1 VCAALRGAD
10 VLPQTRRFLQRVNW
24 GRVYV
29 LADMAVELCSEPDL
43 AALATQVLEFAIRLV
58 PCESAGLTVVGDC
71 GGLLVVSD
79 PVVDEADRLQGEC
92 GEGPRL
98 LPNAAEAVV
107 CVVDTAADA
116 RWPQWGQQVAALGLR
131 SMLSVQLSARSAGL
145 GALVLYSPN
154 PGWFGKAEQ
163 DAAVALARHASVAI
177 AARREESRLRRMMES
192 GGLIGKAQGLLM
204 ERFGIDA
211 DPAFAILRRYSQD
224 HNLKL
229 TAVAALLLDTRNL
242 PSPLRR
248 G

>member
-1 VCAALRGAD
+1 MTTTQERDCARVQGGRALG
-10 VLPQTRRFLQRVNW
+10 VLF
-24 GRVYV
+24 
-29 LADMAVELCSEPDL
+29 AEMALELCSERDP
-43 AALATQVLEFAIRLV
+43 AALATQVLGFAIRLV
-58 PCESAGLTVVGDC
+58 PCELAGLMVAGDC
-71 GGLLVVSD
+71 GGLLTVSD

-98 LPNAAEAVV
+98 LPTDVEAVV

-131 SMLSVQLSARSAGL
+131 SMLSVQLSARKAGL
-145 GALVLYSPN
+145 GTLVLYSPE
-154 PGWFGKAEQ
+154 PGWFGRAEQ

-177 AARREESRLRRMMES
+177 AVRREEARLRRMMES

-211 DPAFAILRRYSQD
+211 DQAFTILRRYSQD

-229 TAVAALLLDTRNL
+229 TAVAASLLATRNL
-242 PSPLRR
+242 PSPLREAAC
-248 G
+248 